1 MRTLV
6 FVISFWVTNLSAQ
19 VIIPIDEQVLKS
31 VQDIFIDDYENIY
44 LYQNNDFSFTKYNI
58 QGQKQGRMMMVF
70 PFKVQSVQNPLNI
83 VLFSEN
89 QQEIKMLD
97 QNLNEIQSLK
107 PSPSQS
113 ASYIS
118 HLYMENLQ
126 LMWLLNPMSKT
137 LLQYHFRE
145 NRLLNS
151 FVLDI
156 DFNDIK
162 DFIVDNGFLYY
173 LQNDYLI
180 KMSLTSKKVQK
191 IEVPFAR
198 KLRREGNSI
207 FVITNTSVIELKED
221 KLKTVF
227 SEPKAQIVEKNN
239 NGYLALIG
247 DKLYLYELF

>member
-1 MRTLV
+1 MRTLI
-6 FVISFWVTNLSAQ
+6 FIISFWFANISAQ
-19 VIIPIDEQVLKS
+19 IIVPIDEKVLKS

-58 QGQKQGRMMMVF
+58 QGQNQGRMMMVF

-107 PSPSQS
+107 PSQNP
-113 ASYIS
+113 SYIS

-126 LMWLLNPMSKT
+126 FMWLLNPMSKT

-145 NRLLNS
+145 NKLLNS
-151 FVLDI
+151 FILDI

-180 KMSLTSKKVQK
+180 KMSLTSKKNQK
-191 IEVPFAR
+191 MEVPFAR

-239 NGYLALIG
+239 SGYLVLIG

>member
-6 FVISFWVTNLSAQ
+6 FVISFWVANLSAQ
-19 VIIPIDEQVLKS
+19 VLIPIDEEVLKS

-44 LYQNNDFSFTKYNI
+44 LYQNNDFSFTKYNT

-70 PFKVQSVQNPLNI
+70 PFKVQSVQNPFNI

-107 PSPSQS
+107 PSQS

-126 LMWLLNPMSKT
+126 FMWLLNPMSKT
-137 LLQYHFRE
+137 LLQYNFRE
-145 NRLLNS
+145 NKLLNS
-151 FVLDI
+151 FILDI

-162 DFIVDNGFLYY
+162 DFIVDNGSLYY
-173 LQNDYLI
+173 LQNDHLI
-180 KMSLTSKKVQK
+180 KMSLTSKKTQK
-191 IEVPFAR
+191 MEVPFAR

-207 FVITNTSVIELKED
+207 FVITNTSIIELKED

-247 DKLYLYELF
+247 DKLYLYGLF

>member
-6 FVISFWVTNLSAQ
+6 FVISFWVANLSAQ
-19 VIIPIDEQVLKS
+19 VLIPIDEEVLKS

-44 LYQNNDFSFTKYNI
+44 LYQNNDFSFTKYNT

-107 PSPSQS
+107 PSQS

-180 KMSLTSKKVQK
+180 KISLISKKVQK
-191 IEVPFAR
+191 MEVSFAR

-207 FVITNTSVIELKED
+207 FVITNTSVIEFQED

>member
-1 MRTLV
+1 
-6 FVISFWVTNLSAQ
+6 
-19 VIIPIDEQVLKS
+19 
-31 VQDIFIDDYENIY
+31 
-44 LYQNNDFSFTKYNI
+44 
-58 QGQKQGRMMMVF
+58 
-70 PFKVQSVQNPLNI
+70 
-83 VLFSEN
+83 
-89 QQEIKMLD
+89 
-97 QNLNEIQSLK
+97 
-107 PSPSQS
+107 
-113 ASYIS
+113 
-118 HLYMENLQ
+118 MENLQ

-180 KMSLTSKKVQK
+180 KISLISKKVQK
-191 IEVPFAR
+191 MEVSFAR

-207 FVITNTSVIELKED
+207 FVITNTSVIEFQED

>member
-1 MRTLV
+1 M
-6 FVISFWVTNLSAQ
+6 
-19 VIIPIDEQVLKS
+19 
-31 VQDIFIDDYENIY
+31 QDIFIDDYENIY

-107 PSPSQS
+107 PSQS
-113 ASYIS
+113 PSYIS

-126 LMWLLNPMSKT
+126 FMWLLNPMSKT

-180 KMSLTSKKVQK
+180 KISLISKKVQK
-191 IEVPFAR
+191 MEVPFAR

>member
-6 FVISFWVTNLSAQ
+6 FVISFWVANLAAQ
-19 VIIPIDEQVLKS
+19 VIIPIDEKVLKS

-107 PSPSQS
+107 PSQS
-113 ASYIS
+113 PSYIS

-126 LMWLLNPMSKT
+126 FMWLLNPMSKT

-173 LQNDYLI
+173 LQNDYL
-180 KMSLTSKKVQK
+180 T
-191 IEVPFAR
+191 R
-198 KLRREGNSI
+198 C
-207 FVITNTSVIELKED
+207 
-221 KLKTVF
+221 
-227 SEPKAQIVEKNN
+227 
-239 NGYLALIG
+239 AL
-247 DKLYLYELF
+247 

>member
-6 FVISFWVTNLSAQ
+6 FVISFWFANLSAQ
-19 VIIPIDEQVLKS
+19 VIVPIDERVLKS

-107 PSPSQS
+107 PSQS
-113 ASYIS
+113 PSYIS

-126 LMWLLNPMSKT
+126 FMWLLNPMSKT

-180 KMSLTSKKVQK
+180 KISLISKKVQK
-191 IEVPFAR
+191 MEVPFAR

-227 SEPKAQIVEKNN
+227 SEPKAQIVEKNS